1 MPYLQNYATM
11 IEINQR
17 CKNGV
22 NYLRRNKMTDA
33 QIFQI
38 LGIVYLAVGIGV
50 LINPSFYRNLLA
62 ALSEHPPAVYLSGL
76 ISLGI
81 GFLLVTFH
89 NIWTADDWT
98 VIITILGWV
107 ALIKGVLLVITPN
120 VMIKMCK
127 VFDNQMKKFFLL
139 WAAILIIAGALLAWL
154 GFYGL

>member
-1 MPYLQNYATM
+1 
-11 IEINQR
+11 
-17 CKNGV
+17 
-22 NYLRRNKMTDA
+22 MTDA
-33 QIFQI
+33 QIFQV

-62 ALSEHPPAVYLSGL
+62 ALSEHPPAVYLGGL
-76 ISLGI
+76 ISLAV

-89 NIWTADDWT
+89 NIWIVDDWT

-107 ALIKGVLLVITPN
+107 ALVKGVLLIIAPN
-120 VMIKMCK
+120 TMIKMCK
-127 VFDNQMKKFFLL
+127 IFDSQMKKLFLL